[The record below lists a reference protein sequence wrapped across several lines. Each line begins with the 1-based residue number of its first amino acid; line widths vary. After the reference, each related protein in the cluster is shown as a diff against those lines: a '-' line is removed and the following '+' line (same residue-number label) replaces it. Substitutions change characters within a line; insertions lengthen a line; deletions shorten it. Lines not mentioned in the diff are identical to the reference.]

1 MPGMSPKVRRGLPL
15 RATQDGRHGWLMQLL
30 PKTVPDPRLFAD
42 KFFNVSAMW
51 MLVQTRGIWGIVV
64 GLSSFIL
71 MQEVNVIA
79 DYVLL
84 NLESKSL

>member
-1 MPGMSPKVRRGLPL
+1 MVGSCSCYQTQFQ
-15 RATQDGRHGWLMQLL
+15 TQDCSL
-30 PKTVPDPRLFAD
+30 TN
-42 KFFNVSAMW
+42 FFNVSAMW
-51 MLVQTRGIWGIVV
+51 MLVQTRSIWGIVV

-79 DYVLL
+79 DYVRL